1 MAAMPL
7 SDLDLMRLELDTSFT
22 YDERGR
28 MLLSNEPHP
37 AGRQPARR
45 VCLGRTESGHI
56 VRFHADVPNDVAQEI
71 TEIVAREPTDA
82 DLHAPPTVAAEIEAV
97 LSRHDQRVEQGS
109 GPTYHFPDPILS
121 LGGAI
126 RISADTR
133 DLVRDTF
140 PWLYD
145 EYAEWW
151 PAFAVLHDGAGVSA
165 CFSSRVGPL
174 AMAAGVS
181 TLPEFRR
188 RGYAAIATAAWG
200 AAVRMTG
207 RIPFYGT
214 SWDNL
219 ASQGVARRLDLLM
232 HGAVTSWT

>member
-1 MAAMPL
+1 MPL

-22 YDERGR
+22 YDARGR
-28 MLLSNEPHP
+28 TLLSNSPHLADRKRAP
-37 AGRQPARR
+37 HVIMARTS
-45 VCLGRTESGHI
+45 LGHI
-56 VRFHADVPNDVAQEI
+56 VRFHADVPDDVAQEI
-71 TEIVAREPTDA
+71 TEIVAREPTDS
-82 DLHAPPTVAAEIEAV
+82 DLHVPPTVAAEIEAV
-97 LSRHDQRVEQGS
+97 LSRHAPIVEQAS
-109 GPTYHFPDPILS
+109 GPTYHFPDPMPS
-121 LGGAI
+121 LGEAI
-126 RISADTR
+126 RITADTR

-140 PWLYD
+140 PWLHE

-151 PAFAVLHDGAGVSA
+151 PAFAVLHDDAGVSA
-165 CFSSRVGPL
+165 CFSSRIGPL

-200 AAVRMTG
+200 TAVRMTG

-214 SWDNL
+214 TWDNL
-219 ASQGVARRLDLLM
+219 ASQGVARRLSLAM